1 MKLSTTATFNVTVFN
16 SFVTV
21 QVSEL
26 HSALASVHAE
36 LQVANREGELFA
48 ETRNKLTRDLSKAEA
63 RADKGEAAAETA
75 ETR

>member
-1 MKLSTTATFNVTVFN
+1 
-16 SFVTV
+16 
-21 QVSEL
+21 VSEL

-36 LQVANREGELFA
+36 LQVANRESELFA
-48 ETRNKLTRDLSKAEA
+48 ETRNKLTRDLSKAES